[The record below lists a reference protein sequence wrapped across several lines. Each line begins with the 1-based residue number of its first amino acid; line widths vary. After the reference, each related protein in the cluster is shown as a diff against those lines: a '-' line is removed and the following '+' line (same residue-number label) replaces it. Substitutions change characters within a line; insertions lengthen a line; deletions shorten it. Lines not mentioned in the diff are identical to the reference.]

1 MSINEL
7 ESEQKDWALSMLC
20 RSGVLSPCRHHE
32 GVYVDEGIYI

>member
-7 ESEQKDWALSMLC
+7 DSEQKDWALSMLC

-32 GVYVDEGIYI
+32 GVRLAP